1 MNNTIELS
9 LREEA
14 VVAAQVAKH
23 RQAMFVMSLPVA
35 TPEQVAAC
43 VLTARDVQVSKE
55 VLALA
60 SARNNTF
67 RLTDEQADQVAAAR
81 EEHRRIINDPAV
93 KKEAVEYVSK
103 ATLTSY
109 KLRLR
114 KADGKLTV
122 SVTGTL

>member
-1 MNNTIELS
+1 
-9 LREEA
+9 
-14 VVAAQVAKH
+14 
-23 RQAMFVMSLPVA
+23 MFVMSLPA
-35 TPEQVAAC
+35 ANPEQLAAC
-43 VLTARDVQVSKE
+43 VLAAREVTVAKE
-55 VLALA
+55 VLSLA

-67 RLTDEQADQVAAAR
+67 RLTEEQADQVAAAR
-81 EEHRRIINDPAV
+81 EEHRKLINEPRM
-93 KKEAVEYVSK
+93 KQEAVEYVSK